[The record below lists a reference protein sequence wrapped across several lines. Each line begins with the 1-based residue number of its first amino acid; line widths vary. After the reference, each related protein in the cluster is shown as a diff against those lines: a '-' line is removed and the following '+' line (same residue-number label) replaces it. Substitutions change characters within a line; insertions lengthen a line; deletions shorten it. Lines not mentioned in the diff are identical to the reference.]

1 VKVLK
6 KLEKLLE
13 KQLNQKECNMFNL
26 FSLKGGLN
34 NVQGFYCD
42 GVNVGMKTNPANL
55 GTSNIDGDV
64 AFIRSEVPC
73 DITARFTSNKFQA
86 APIKH
91 YQNYTKNFKT
101 DFILM
106 NAKNANAMTGVQ
118 GVKDIDAIFEE
129 LKKHQ
134 EIQNPIMS
142 STGVIGYRLNQEKIT
157 SAFSKFNYSA
167 KESDKTARAIMT
179 TDSFKKELAF
189 KIELDD
195 GSKFTIAAICKGA
208 GMINPAMATM
218 LCFITT
224 DANIPKADMEELLSE
239 ATEGSFN
246 RISVDGDTS
255 TNDTIMLL
263 ANKMSGAYNKEAFK
277 EALNKITFELAMLI
291 LKDGEGANKLVA
303 FEVKG
308 AKNDEEARKAS
319 IALSNSLLVK
329 TALFGEDP
337 NWGRI
342 ASTIGA
348 SGINCDDRTLTI
360 YYDNLLIY
368 SNEQREL
375 DSERES
381 KAYKIMKKSSFK
393 VSCDIGL
400 GTGSYTSYGCD
411 LSYDY
416 VKINAEY
423 RT

>member
-1 VKVLK
+1 
-6 KLEKLLE
+6 
-13 KQLNQKECNMFNL
+13 MFNL

-34 NVQGFYCD
+34 NVEGFFCD
-42 GVNVGMKTNPANL
+42 GVNVGLKKAPAN
-55 GTSNIDGDV
+55 DGDV
-64 AFIRSEVPC
+64 AFIRSDVPC

-91 YQNYTKNFKT
+91 YQEYPKDFQTN
-101 DFILM
+101 FILM
-106 NAKNANAMTGVQ
+106 NAKNANAMTGEK
-118 GVKDIDAIFEE
+118 GVEDIHALFKE
-129 LKKHQ
+129 LEKHHPV
-134 EIQNPIMS
+134 QNPVMS
-142 STGVIGYRLNQEKIT
+142 STGVIGYRLNQEKIA
-157 SAFSKFNYSA
+157 SAFSKFDYNA
-167 KESDKTARAIMT
+167 KNSERAARSIMT
-179 TDSFKKELAF
+179 TDQFKKELAF

-195 GSKFTIAAICKGA
+195 GSSFNIAAICKGA

-218 LCFITT
+218 LCFVTT
-224 DANIPKADMEELLSE
+224 DADIPKADMEELLSE

-263 ANKMSGAYNKEAFK
+263 ANKVSGSYNKEAFR
-277 EALNKITFELAMLI
+277 EALNKITFELAMMI
-291 LKDGEGANKLVA
+291 LKDGEGATKLVA

-308 AKNDEEARKAS
+308 AKNDEEARTAS

-348 SGINCDDRTLTI
+348 SGINCDDSTLTI
-360 YYDNLLIY
+360 HYDNLLIY

-375 DSERES
+375 DKEREE
-381 KAYKIMKKSSFK
+381 KAYIIMKNASFK
-393 VSCDIGL
+393 VTCDLGL
-400 GTGSYTSYGCD
+400 GEGSYTSYGCD